1 MTTIIILILVFLEV
15 YLGISN
21 IIRFKQNN
29 KLESLLKVSELEC
42 LNLRAEL
49 QKEKLNVS
57 ILRGTLKVHRYG
69 TNTNR
74 RNL

>member
-1 MTTIIILILVFLEV
+1 MTTIIILILVFLDV

-57 ILRGTLKVHRYG
+57 MLRGTLKVH
-69 TNTNR
+69 
-74 RNL
+74 